1 MKALFDTNVL
11 VAAFS
16 SEGLCSKLLSRA
28 NSSDFQLYLSPF
40 ILGELSR
47 NLKKKVD
54 LSNREIQ
61 EVILL
66 LKEISITVD
75 PLKFGIKV
83 TGACRDKDDDN
94 IIASAL
100 AANVDYLVT
109 GDNDLLVLGKYKGIK
124 VITPRDFE
132 LLFSKT

>member
-1 MKALFDTNVL
+1 LKALFDTNVL